1 MNFVLLS
8 QKNKDK
14 SSEIFPP
21 LILHSPYMCERA
33 MPKGKIDQKKGSN
46 CKEDDSAFQLYDL
59 PAGMTGLT
67 EAAQRP
73 VRLPAYMPGLLI

>member
-1 MNFVLLS
+1 MNFVLSS

-46 CKEDDSAFQLYDL
+46 CK
-59 PAGMTGLT
+59 
-67 EAAQRP
+67 
-73 VRLPAYMPGLLI
+73 